1 MERCAVKRENIE
13 ECTSVT
19 EVAHKLGLYSKKIAS
34 THVRDHVGGRIS
46 FRVHAYGD
54 VDDNPA
60 FELEIGPDAGGDR
73 VLIGLETDEMEK
85 LMHYFAWLSKNAL
98 SQQKQLAERY
108 SELSKLVDRKVTNDD
123 TID

>member
-1 MERCAVKRENIE
+1 VKKEKIE
-13 ECTSVT
+13 ECPSLT
-19 EVAHKLGLYSKKIAS
+19 EVAHKLGLYGKKIGS

-46 FRVHAYGD
+46 FRVHAYAD
-54 VDDNPA
+54 LDDNPA

-73 VLIGLETDEMEK
+73 VVIGLEGDEMEK
-85 LMHYFAWLSKNAL
+85 LMHYFAWLSKHAL

-108 SELSKLVDRKVTNDD
+108 SDLRKLVDRKFTNDD